1 MLDVYAKLAR
11 HLQPLTMGYP
21 MAPGLEELLRGSFT
35 PEEAGVLLAVP
46 NDLDPLSVV
55 EAKEVARAG
64 GLAEEEEAAVLHS
77 LAKRRLIYSA
87 PTPAGEPGYA
97 VFQIGFG
104 MPQSFFWD
112 GGQDPRAQKAAL
124 LVANYFKPD
133 ITEAIYAG
141 RKTKSYKYAPASL
154 TVEAPMQG
162 VAVGEMIQGV
172 ISGAEL
178 IALCHCPCRVTAKML
193 GRHECVHSVEVCFK
207 YDEMARFVLDK
218 GLAREVSAD
227 EALAIMKSSEE
238 EGLVH
243 MVDNVAGK
251 AKHTCNCCGHWC
263 WNVGI
268 IRRRKIPRD
277 RLMASYFI
285 RATEEDACLGCGAC
299 AEVCPVQAVSMKGG
313 LAVVD
318 LDWCIGCGVCAV
330 RCPAGCISIERRLE
344 EKPPGDFAELN
355 RRIRKERG
363 LAPSSAG

>member
-1 MLDVYAKLAR
+1 
-11 HLQPLTMGYP
+11 MG
-21 MAPGLEELLRGSFT
+21 PGLEELLRGSFT
-35 PEEAGVLLAVP
+35 PDEAKVLLSVP

-55 EAKEVARAG
+55 SAAEVARAG
-64 GLAEEEEAAVLHS
+64 GLAVEEAEAVLHS

-87 PTPAGEPGYA
+87 PTPDGGVGYA
-97 VFQIGFG
+97 VFQVGFG

-112 GGQDPRAQKAAL
+112 GGHDEPAKKAAR
-124 LVANYFKPD
+124 LVANYFKPA
-133 ITEAIYAG
+133 ITESIYAG

-162 VAVGEMIQGV
+162 VAVGEMVQG
-172 ISGAEL
+172 ILSGAEK
-178 IALCHCPCRVTAKML
+178 IALCHCPCRVTAKVL
-193 GRHECVHSVEVCFK
+193 GRHECEHSIEVCFK
-207 YDEMARFVLDK
+207 YDDMAQFVLDK

-227 EALAIMKSSEE
+227 EALSIMKACEE

-285 RATEEDACLGCGAC
+285 RVTEEGECLGCGAC
-299 AEVCPVQAVSMKGG
+299 AEVCPVEAVSIEGG
-313 LAVVD
+313 TARVD
-318 LDWCIGCGVCAV
+318 EDWCIGCGVCAV
-330 RCPAGCISIERRLE
+330 RCPADCIFIERRVDE
-344 EKPPGDFAELN
+344 YPPEDFAELN
-355 RRIRKERG
+355 RRIREERG
-363 LAPSSAG
+363 LNPARKE